1 MSFLVITAGKGY
13 DSDLQSRVHRNT
25 VTVGEI
31 RQKIRNT
38 SDSVPLVIKHNGDLI
53 PITGI
58 KTTLPLL
65 VTAVAGET
73 GKYTVFCDRMR
84 SDTLTAGDLRRAMKQ
99 IPEKCPMTVRYQDG
113 SIAPIYSL
121 ERDG

>member
-13 DSDLQSRVHRNT
+13 NTDLQNRVHRNT

-38 SDSVPLVIKHNGDLI
+38 SDSVSLVIKHNGDLI

-65 VTAVAGET
+65 MNVVAGET

-84 SDTLTAGDLRRAMKQ
+84 SDTLTAGDLRRAMKLIPGKCQ
-99 IPEKCPMTVRYQDG
+99 ITVRYQDG